1 LRVIEYS
8 PQARSDSNETS
19 ECQAFLTRMRKPATR
34 LPPLELL
41 VEFEAAARHLSFTKA
56 AAERFVTQS
65 AMSRRIKTLEDDLG
79 VALFRR
85 RHRALV
91 LTDEGQRLFETCT
104 TLLAELRTT
113 VARIRQPTQRQVL
126 ALTTTP
132 GLASLWLIPR
142 LPAFTQAHPGIDV
155 RIDASFRRRDLRGEG
170 IDVAIRYA
178 PAGSID
184 GTQLFAETVLP
195 VCSPQLLKR
204 TGHPLRSAADLHRF
218 PLLQMMLPADAGMPT
233 DWDPWLKAV
242 NLPDLEPAA
251 TLSFNNY
258 DEVIVAAVA
267 GQGIALGRTPLIDRL
282 LEERKLVAP
291 LQGSFA
297 SPRAYFLVIEP
308 AARNRPAVRALEQW
322 LQDEAARPA
331 VSVSRRPRRSRAP
344 G

>member
-1 LRVIEYS
+1 
-8 PQARSDSNETS
+8 
-19 ECQAFLTRMRKPATR
+19 MRKPATR

-41 VEFEAAARHLSFTKA
+41 AEFETAARHLSFTKA

-65 AMSRRIKTLEDDLG
+65 AMSRRIKALEDDLG
-79 VALFRR
+79 VPLFRR

-91 LTDEGQRLFETCT
+91 LTDEGQRLFDTCT

-113 VARIRQPTQRQVL
+113 VARIRQPNQRQVL

-142 LPAFTQAHPGIDV
+142 LPAFTQAYPGIDV

-178 PAGSID
+178 PAGSIE

-195 VCSPQLLKR
+195 VCSPSLLKR
-204 TGHPLRSAADLHRF
+204 SKHPLRVPEDLQHF
-218 PLLQMMLPADAGMPT
+218 PLLQMLLPADAGIPT
-233 DWDPWLKAV
+233 DWDPWLKAMH
-242 NLPDLEPAA
+242 LPDLQPAT

-258 DEVIVAAVA
+258 GEVILAAIA
-267 GQGIALGRTPLIDRL
+267 GQGVALGRSPLIDDL
-282 LEERKLVAP
+282 LAKRQLVAP
-291 LQGSFA
+291 FASSLA
-297 SPRAYFLVIEP
+297 SPRAYYLVIDP

-322 LQDEAARPA
+322 LVEEARQPGTIAQ
-331 VSVSRRPRRSRAP
+331 SPRRGRGP
-344 G
+344 GKTRGLPPP